1 MKRGQLLAVL
11 VFLSAVLP
19 LSAGVPYQ
27 VRQQEDKDSLV
38 RLITAD
44 KARLIEMGGEQ
55 YRKVVG
61 NAVFLHNDTYLYC
74 DSAYWNVDREYIDAI
89 GHVRIVQENTV
100 LTGDSLKYVIKENTA
115 KFRGQL
121 VELTDR
127 DGNVLRTNFL
137 DYNTRDSVAIFYR
150 GAAMK
155 DHDGNLIES
164 ITGRYQSRLERFDFI
179 GRVEMFSDSLFFVC
193 DTLVYDSQ
201 SDVAYFYGNT
211 RGWYDVNCISAGSGR
226 YKRPEEKFYFRGDVH
241 ILTEEQEL
249 WCDSLYYDRMSE
261 YSHLLGNVQL
271 LDTVNNALVLG
282 GELRYWNAPRRAEVY
297 REPALVMLEEK
308 EGGGRDS
315 LFMAADT
322 LLYYTQRMFEV
333 DSAVAALARERYE
346 DALVDPLAEKKQ
358 NGQSSGGGS
367 PTGTSSGGAQGAG
380 AMGGTAR
387 GTGSQGAETARQWY
401 QVRWRNGCRSP
412 GNRSKGRNGCRGN
425 QRCRRLNGFKEK
437 QSVIRGNTAISF
449 PSRCRYIVIFQRGY
463 A

>member
-179 GRVEMFSDSLFFVC
+179 GRVEMFSDS
-193 DTLVYDSQ
+193 
-201 SDVAYFYGNT
+201 
-211 RGWYDVNCISAGSGR
+211 
-226 YKRPEEKFYFRGDVH
+226 H
-241 ILTEEQEL
+241 
-249 WCDSLYYDRMSE
+249 
-261 YSHLLGNVQL
+261 
-271 LDTVNNALVLG
+271 VLC
-282 GELRYWNAPRRAEVY
+282 L
-297 REPALVMLEEK
+297 
-308 EGGGRDS
+308 
-315 LFMAADT
+315 
-322 LLYYTQRMFEV
+322 
-333 DSAVAALARERYE
+333 
-346 DALVDPLAEKKQ
+346 
-358 NGQSSGGGS
+358 
-367 PTGTSSGGAQGAG
+367 
-380 AMGGTAR
+380 
-387 GTGSQGAETARQWY
+387 
-401 QVRWRNGCRSP
+401 
-412 GNRSKGRNGCRGN
+412 
-425 QRCRRLNGFKEK
+425 
-437 QSVIRGNTAISF
+437 
-449 PSRCRYIVIFQRGY
+449 
-463 A
+463 